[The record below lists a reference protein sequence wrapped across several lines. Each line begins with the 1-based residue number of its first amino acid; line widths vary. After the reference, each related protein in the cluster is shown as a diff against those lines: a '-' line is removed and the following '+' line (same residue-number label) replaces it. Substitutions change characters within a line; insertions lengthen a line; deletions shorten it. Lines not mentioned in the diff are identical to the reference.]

1 MTAKAKQQGFSL
13 LVALIFLTVL
23 AMLGFGAVR
32 SALMEEKLGGN
43 NRERAIAFMA
53 AEVAMRQAE
62 TYIATAD
69 NLPASG
75 TTASGTVAVSN
86 SAASATYTISYV
98 STSGGRDYYLL
109 RATGYGGRKTLLNT
123 TQTQLE
129 SVVWVEQ

>member
-1 MTAKAKQQGFSL
+1 MTAKAQQQGFSL
-13 LVALIFLTVL
+13 LMALIFLTVL

-32 SALMEEKLGGN
+32 SALLEEKLGGN

-69 NLPASG
+69 TLPASG
-75 TTASGTVAVSN
+75 TTASGAVAVPN

-109 RATGYGGRKTLLNT
+109 RVTGYGGRKTLLNT

>member
-1 MTAKAKQQGFSL
+1 M
-13 LVALIFLTVL
+13 ALIFLTVL

-98 STSGGRDYYLL
+98 STSGDEIITCCGR
-109 RATGYGGRKTLLNT
+109 RATAAARPC
-123 TQTQLE
+123 
-129 SVVWVEQ
+129 